1 MNQQSWIW
9 LLVIVLL
16 ILELGKLKRTIKWL
30 LKGLKASR
38 ATKPRV
44 MKPKS
49 PMDCPECQKSKTIE
63 TIISKP
69 MPIPWSQK
77 KGQGGRKKTI
87 SSQNYFCSNPECEY
101 YLIADEQIH
110 ALVAYGHHGKYEEIR
125 DLKCQACGKKFTIRK
140 HTVLY
145 RLQTHSKII
154 GCSLSLLALGMVV
167 SALEEALEIQE
178 STLRTWL
185 SRSGEHGHK
194 LHERFMVRLELFHFQ
209 LDELYGYVKQAGHE
223 IWVWTVVDAK
233 TKLMPVLQIG
243 PRTQAMAYGVVHE
256 LNSRLKAGCVPVF
269 SSDGLKHYF
278 YALTAH
284 FGEWIDM
291 EGQNKPVWMILESF
305 FYAQVIKCQRRF
317 RLVSVEHKVIWGMPG
332 EYAQRLK
339 TLGLSGRINT
349 SFVERANLTI
359 RRCVS
364 KLMRRTWGT
373 AQYPMEL
380 GEHLSWGLA
389 C

>member
-1 MNQQSWIW
+1 M
-9 LLVIVLL
+9 
-16 ILELGKLKRTIKWL
+16 
-30 LKGLKASR
+30 
-38 ATKPRV
+38 
-44 MKPKS
+44 
-49 PMDCPECQKSKTIE
+49 
-63 TIISKP
+63 
-69 MPIPWSQK
+69 

-87 SSQNYFCSNPECEY
+87 STQNYFCSNLECEY

-145 RLQTHSKII
+145 RLRSECDFQSKNHSKVV
-154 GCSLSLLALGMVV
+154 CLVLSLLALGMDI
-167 SALEEALEIQE
+167 SALEEALEIRE

-185 SRSGEHGHK
+185 SRSGEHGNK
-194 LHERFMVRLELFHFQ
+194 LHERFMMGLELFHLQ
-209 LDELYGYVKQAGHE
+209 LDELYRYVKQAGHE

-243 PRTQAMAYGVVHE
+243 PRTQAMAYGVVHK
-256 LNSRLKAGCVPVF
+256 LKSRLKAGCVPVF

-278 YALTAH
+278 YGHSTNHFALTAH
-284 FGEWIDM
+284 FGEWMNI

-305 FYAQVIKCQRRF
+305 FYAQVVKCQCRF
-317 RLVSVEHKVIWGMPG
+317 RLVSVEHKVIWGMPC
-332 EYAQRLK
+332 EYTQRLK

-359 RRCVS
+359 GRCVS

-373 AQYPMEL
+373 ALYPMEL
-380 GEHLSWGLA
+380 GEHLSWWREYYHFARYHESLRTKLDQPMARKGKQQPKQYRRRTPTMAAGITTKRWRVLELISYLLP
-389 C
+389 